1 MQTHVLRSLLTFF
14 EGTGRVLS
22 TPSGDARGHVRVY
35 YTTEVRSDRN
45 F

>member
-1 MQTHVLRSLLTFF
+1 MQAHMLRSVLHFF

-35 YTTEVRSDRN
+35 YTTQVRSDRN

>member
-1 MQTHVLRSLLTFF
+1 MQTNMFRSLLHFF

-35 YTTEVRSDRN
+35 VAGKVRSDRN